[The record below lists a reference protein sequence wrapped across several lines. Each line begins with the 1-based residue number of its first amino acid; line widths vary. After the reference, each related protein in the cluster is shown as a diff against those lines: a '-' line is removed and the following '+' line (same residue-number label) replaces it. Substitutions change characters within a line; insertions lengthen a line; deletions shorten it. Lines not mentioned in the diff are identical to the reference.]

1 MTHAV
6 KSLVVNFQGKEG
18 GPGKLRFP
26 SSQVKFISLCVLSC
40 KYSYQAKAVGG
51 VVRAVL
57 LGNVPPE
64 PNKMHET
71 VLKCLLFSTSLD

>member
-6 KSLVVNFQGKEG
+6 KSLVVKFQGEEG
-18 GPGKLRFP
+18 GPGKLQFTL
-26 SSQVKFISLCVLSC
+26 SQVKFISLCVLSC